1 MSRASGKQPRE
12 EHRLRLAVRVRD
24 LQEQC
29 RQLQLALRDTL
40 LCKQAALEEAERAQ
54 LLGSRTRTRSRTAF
68 AQTSGTPSIAACAA
82 AASATETE
90 TETHSTDAPDAA
102 ATDES
107 APSRSHSHSHT
118 ASSPSASASSS
129 ASSSSSSTSS
139 SRQTRE
145 LSAQTLQVARLAQ
158 LEVARG
164 AASLQVLES
173 SSATIAATAGE
184 LHSVTSHVTAA
195 RGLLNRF
202 ARRDLTDR
210 VVLSLALLFFAAVV
224 LYILKKRVFS
234 LLPLPLAL
242 NPLDWWPSS
251 SPSPS
256 PSAQTPSPSETA
268 GSTGSEGGRPLTQFT
283 QVGQGPPRDEF

>member
-1 MSRASGKQPRE
+1 MSRASGEQPRE

-40 LCKQAALEEAERAQ
+40 LCKQAALEEAERAH
-54 LLGSRTRTRSRTAF
+54 LLGSRSRVRTAV
-68 AQTSGTPSIAACAA
+68 GTPSSAAGAVS
-82 AASATETE
+82 AASRSE